1 MDLFSWEVNIEVFN
15 FLLSAH
21 FCKIPDSS
29 KLKTKKSRTYNKRK
43 KGWKC
48 GIHETHNINVRMD
61 FGKCSHPL
69 ICNRDDDR
77 CITKDQAEKNLLKN
91 GGRVVGG

>member
-1 MDLFSWEVNIEVFN
+1 MDLFSWEVNIEIFN
-15 FLLSAH
+15 FWSASLI
-21 FCKIPDSS
+21 FNTDSS

-43 KGWKC
+43 KGWRC
-48 GIHETHNINVRMD
+48 GIHETDDENVRMD

-77 CITKDQAEKNLLKN
+77 CITKEQAEKNFIKN
-91 GGRVVGG
+91 GRKVVGG